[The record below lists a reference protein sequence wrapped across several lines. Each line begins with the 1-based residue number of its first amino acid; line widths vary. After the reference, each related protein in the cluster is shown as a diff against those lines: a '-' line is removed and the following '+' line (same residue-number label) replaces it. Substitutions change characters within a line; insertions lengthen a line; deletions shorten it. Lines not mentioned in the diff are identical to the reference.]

1 MKYDIFFQNNGS
13 KEVFQ
18 LLGIEDKSDNPY
30 YLTFKDLILPE
41 GIMDGEY
48 TYVVFANTLKEGKC
62 TYEFGG
68 GLMDSLVMVDGK
80 GYSFKDLKPLTGLM
94 RVGEPKTDSN
104 MYKKNNESKG
114 YYYYDKK

>member
-1 MKYDIFFQNNGS
+1 
-13 KEVFQ
+13 
-18 LLGIEDKSDNPY
+18 
-30 YLTFKDLILPE
+30 
-41 GIMDGEY
+41 
-48 TYVVFANTLKEGKC
+48 
-62 TYEFGG
+62 
-68 GLMDSLVMVDGK
+68 MDSLVMVDGK